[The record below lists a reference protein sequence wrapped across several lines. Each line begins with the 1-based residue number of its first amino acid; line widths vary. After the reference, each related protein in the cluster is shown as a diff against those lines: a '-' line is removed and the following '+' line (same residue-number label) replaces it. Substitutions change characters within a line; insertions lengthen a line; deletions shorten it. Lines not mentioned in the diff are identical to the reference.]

1 MILRALAVKQP
12 FAGLIANGRK
22 TIEHRTWSTPYRGPI
37 LIVASLGR
45 DSDAYLDAL
54 RSGAVTE
61 HCTAKGQTLCM
72 VDLVS
77 IAGELGDYE
86 WNLAH
91 PRPVPR
97 QATKG
102 KLNLYA
108 HEAPDDW
115 RRYL

>member
-22 TIEHRTWSTPYRGPI
+22 TIEFRSWSTPYRGPI

-45 DSDAYLDAL
+45 DNDAYREAMHLGHVSD
-54 RSGAVTE
+54 
-61 HCTAKGQTLCM
+61 HCTVKGATLCV

-77 IAGELGDYE
+77 IEGVPGDYE
-86 WNLAH
+86 WNIAR
-91 PRPVPR
+91 PRAVPR
-97 QATKG
+97 EATKG
-102 KLNLYA
+102 KLNLYQ
-108 HEAPDDW
+108 HEAPEDW